1 MFQNSFLRVVLVAI
15 IFATLGYTPAFS
27 QGCVEVSSDDEGVK
41 LFGYIQPEWEF
52 FQNADNTTGNTFSFN
67 RARIGVTGTI
77 PYDVT
82 YYAMV
87 DFSRLKNGS
96 SFILDA
102 FVSYTRFEWAKM
114 TFGQFK
120 SPLSLEQNT
129 ACQSLHTIYRSKVVD
144 ELAGPQRDMGF
155 MLFGGSKESMFRYSI
170 ALMNDYKQS
179 FEDENNGK
187 SVKSRIVF
195 APLDFIQIGGSF
207 GYGVTGI
214 NSDNEKTRLGA
225 DLQVNYGNFLLQGEY
240 LWGDDTGDYTTG
252 GGCDGSPLVTHT
264 GGVTRS
270 GFFAHAM
277 YMTPWNIQPVVKYES
292 YDADLSIDSNSE
304 TIITVGLNYFM
315 NDWTR
320 IQVNY
325 RYKAEQAFEIP
336 NDQIV
341 IQVQAKF

>member
-1 MFQNSFLRVVLVAI
+1 MFQKNLYRAILFGLVFTVAWQN
-15 IFATLGYTPAFS
+15 AAFS
-27 QGCVEVSSDDEGVK
+27 QGCVEVSSDDDGVK
-41 LFGYIQPEWEF
+41 LFGYIQPQWEYW
-52 FQNADNTTGNTFSFN
+52 QNADNTYGNSFAFD
-67 RARIGVTGTI
+67 RARLGVTGTI
-77 PYDVT
+77 PYDVS
-82 YYAMV
+82 YYAMI
-87 DFSRLKNGS
+87 DFSRFKNGS

-114 TFGQFK
+114 SIGQFK

-129 ACQSLHTIYRSKVVD
+129 PCQSLHTVYRSKVVD
-144 ELAGPQRDMGF
+144 ELGGPQRDMGF
-155 MLFGGSKESMFRYSI
+155 MLFGGTKESKIRYSI
-170 ALMNDYKQS
+170 ALMNDYKQG
-179 FEDENNGK
+179 FKDENNGK
-187 SVKSRIVF
+187 SVKSRVVF
-195 APLDFIQIGGSF
+195 APVEFIQVGGSF

-214 NSDNEKTRLGA
+214 NSDNKKTRAGA
-225 DLQVNYGNFLLQGEY
+225 DLQVSYGNFLLQGEY

-277 YMTPWNIQPVVKYES
+277 YMTPWNLQPVFKFES
-292 YDADLSIDSNSE
+292 YDSDMSIDSNSE
-304 TIITVGLNYFM
+304 TIMTFGLNYFM

-336 NDQIV
+336 NDQVV